1 MNTAF
6 VQLRGL
12 RKSYGTARTG
22 IVEAVKGI
30 DLDIHAGQLFGFLG
44 PNGAGKTTTIKMICG
59 LIRPTAGTVSV
70 GGIDIGRRRGAA
82 MQRVGAVLEGT
93 RNIHWPLSAWD
104 NMLYFGH
111 VKGMFGHTLRARAE
125 RLLRLLEL
133 WDRRDDRVGTFSRGM
148 QQKVAIG
155 CALIAD
161 PPVVMLDE
169 PTLGLDVQA
178 VVAVRHL
185 IKTLVEDEGK
195 TVILTTHQLDMAEAL
210 CDRVAIINKGRIVAD
225 QPVASLLALFREK
238 TYRIKVEGRL
248 AETAVASL
256 GDVSVDI
263 VNGDTVLRGP
273 IDHAEVLYDLI
284 ARLRSLGVRLLS
296 VQETEPSLEDV
307 FLRMVAAGDGEGA

>member
-12 RKSYGTARTG
+12 RKSYGSERTG
-22 IVEAVKGI
+22 IVEAVTGI
-30 DLDIHAGQLFGFLG
+30 DLDIPAGQLFGFLG

-59 LIRPTAGTVSV
+59 LVKPTAGTVSV
-70 GGIDIGRRRGAA
+70 DGIDVGRRRGAA

-93 RNIHWPLSAWD
+93 RNVHWPLSAWD
-104 NMLYFGH
+104 NLLYFGH
-111 VKGMFGHTLRARAE
+111 LKGVRGHILRARAE
-125 RLLRLLEL
+125 RLLHMLAL
-133 WDRRDDRVGTFSRGM
+133 WDRRGDLVRTFSRGM

-195 TVILTTHQLDMAEAL
+195 TVVLTTHQLDMAEAL

-238 TYRIKVEGRL
+238 TYRIKVEGHL
-248 AETAVASL
+248 TATDVASF
-256 GDVSVDI
+256 GDSDVDT
-263 VNGDTVLRGP
+263 VNGDTILRGP
-273 IDHAEVLYDLI
+273 IDDADVLYDRI
-284 ARLRSLGVRLLS
+284 ARLRSLGARLLS
-296 VQETEPSLEDV
+296 VEETEPSLSDV
-307 FLRMVAAGDGEGA
+307 FLKLLAAGDGEGA

>member
-12 RKSYGTARTG
+12 RKSYGSERTG
-22 IVEAVKGI
+22 IVEAVTGI
-30 DLDIHAGQLFGFLG
+30 DLDIPAGQLFGFLG

-59 LIRPTAGTVSV
+59 LVKPTAGTVSV
-70 GGIDIGRRRGAA
+70 DGIDVGRRRGAA

-93 RNIHWPLSAWD
+93 RNVHWPLSAWD
-104 NMLYFGH
+104 NLLYFGH
-111 VKGMFGHTLRARAE
+111 LKGVRGHILRARAE
-125 RLLRLLEL
+125 RLLHMLAL
-133 WDRRDDRVGTFSRGM
+133 WDRRGDLVRTFSRGM

-178 VVAVRHL
+178 VLAVRHL

-195 TVILTTHQLDMAEAL
+195 TVVLTTHQLDMAEAL

-238 TYRIKVEGRL
+238 TYRIKVEGHL
-248 AETAVASL
+248 TATDVASFDD
-256 GDVSVDI
+256 GDVDT
-263 VNGDTVLRGP
+263 VNGDTILRGP
-273 IDHAEVLYDLI
+273 IDHADVLYDRI
-284 ARLRSLGVRLLS
+284 ARLRSLGARLLS
-296 VQETEPSLEDV
+296 VEETEPSLSDV
-307 FLRMVAAGDGEGA
+307 FLKLLASGDGEGA

>member
-1 MNTAF
+1 
-6 VQLRGL
+6 
-12 RKSYGTARTG
+12 
-22 IVEAVKGI
+22 
-30 DLDIHAGQLFGFLG
+30 
-44 PNGAGKTTTIKMICG
+44 
-59 LIRPTAGTVSV
+59 
-70 GGIDIGRRRGAA
+70 
-82 MQRVGAVLEGT
+82 
-93 RNIHWPLSAWD
+93 
-104 NMLYFGH
+104 
-111 VKGMFGHTLRARAE
+111 
-125 RLLRLLEL
+125 
-133 WDRRDDRVGTFSRGM
+133 M

-273 IDHAEVLYDLI
+273 IDHTEVLYDLI

>member
-12 RKSYGTARTG
+12 RKSYGSERTG
-22 IVEAVKGI
+22 IVEAVTGI
-30 DLDIHAGQLFGFLG
+30 DLVIPAGQLFGFLG

-59 LIRPTAGTVSV
+59 LVKPTAGTVSV
-70 GGIDIGRRRGAA
+70 DGIDVGRRRGAA

-104 NMLYFGH
+104 NLLYFGH
-111 VKGMFGHTLRARAE
+111 LKGVRGHILRARAE
-125 RLLRLLEL
+125 RLLHMLAL
-133 WDRRDDRVGTFSRGM
+133 WDRRGDLVRTFSRGM

-195 TVILTTHQLDMAEAL
+195 TVVLTTHQLDMAEAL

-238 TYRIKVEGRL
+238 TYRIKVEGHL
-248 AETAVASL
+248 TATDVASF
-256 GDVSVDI
+256 GDSDVDT
-263 VNGDTVLRGP
+263 VNGDTILRGP
-273 IDHAEVLYDLI
+273 IDYADVLYDRI
-284 ARLRSLGVRLLS
+284 ARLRSLGARLLS
-296 VQETEPSLEDV
+296 VEETEPSLSDV
-307 FLRMVAAGDGEGA
+307 FLKLLAAGDGEGA

>member
-12 RKSYGTARTG
+12 RKSYGSARTG
-22 IVEAVKGI
+22 IVEAVAGI
-30 DLDIHAGQLFGFLG
+30 DLDIPSGQLFGFLG

-59 LIRPTAGTVSV
+59 LVKPTAGTVSV
-70 GGIDIGRRRGAA
+70 DGIDVGRRRGAA

-93 RNIHWPLSAWD
+93 RNVHWPLSAWD
-104 NMLYFGH
+104 NLLYFGH
-111 VKGMFGHTLRARAE
+111 LKGVRGHILRARAE
-125 RLLRLLEL
+125 RLLRMLEL
-133 WDRRDDRVGTFSRGM
+133 WDRRGDLVRTFSRGM

-178 VVAVRHL
+178 VMTVRNL

-195 TVILTTHQLDMAEAL
+195 TVVLTTHQLDMAEAL
-210 CDRVAIINKGRIVAD
+210 CDRVAIINKGRIVTD

-238 TYRIKVEGRL
+238 SRAAEADIASGESIQESKGR
-248 AETAVASL
+248 
-256 GDVSVDI
+256 
-263 VNGDTVLRGP
+263 P
-273 IDHAEVLYDLI
+273 
-284 ARLRSLGVRLLS
+284 
-296 VQETEPSLEDV
+296 
-307 FLRMVAAGDGEGA
+307 

>member
-12 RKSYGTARTG
+12 RKSYGIARTG

-59 LIRPTAGTVSV
+59 LVKPTAGTVSV
-70 GGIDIGRRRGAA
+70 DGIDVGRRRGAA

-93 RNIHWPLSAWD
+93 RNVHWPLSAWD
-104 NMLYFGH
+104 NLLYFGH
-111 VKGMFGHTLRARAE
+111 LKGVRGHILRARAE
-125 RLLRLLEL
+125 RLLHMLAL
-133 WDRRDDRVGTFSRGM
+133 WDRRGDLVRTYSRGM

-195 TVILTTHQLDMAEAL
+195 TVVLTTHQLDMAEAL

-238 TYRIKVEGRL
+238 TYRIKVEGHL
-248 AETAVASL
+248 TATDVASF
-256 GDVSVDI
+256 GDSDVDT
-263 VNGDTVLRGP
+263 VNGDTILRGP
-273 IDHAEVLYDLI
+273 IDYADVLYDRI
-284 ARLRSLGVRLLS
+284 ARLRSLGARLLS
-296 VQETEPSLEDV
+296 VEETEPSLSDV
-307 FLRMVAAGDGEGA
+307 FLKLLAAGDGEGA

>member
-104 NMLYFGH
+104 NMLYFGQ

-307 FLRMVAAGDGEGA
+307 FLRMLAAGDGEGA